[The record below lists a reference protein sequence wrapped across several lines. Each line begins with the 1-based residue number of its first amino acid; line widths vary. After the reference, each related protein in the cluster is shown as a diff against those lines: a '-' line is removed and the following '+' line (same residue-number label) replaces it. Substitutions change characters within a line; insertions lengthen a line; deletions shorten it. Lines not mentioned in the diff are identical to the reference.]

1 MLLYINSPFYFPFFP
16 LAIPNCGNA
25 RLVFLSK
32 AGLCSWFVFQSLL
45 DDQGLAEV
53 SQIAEEVMDAVNK
66 GLYKEATQ
74 LWGQAEVI
82 IEQVTGHA
90 LRPAQ
95 LVGFFPQMKGPWLV
109 VSGSGVYPETP
120 QYHAK

>member
-90 LRPAQ
+90 PRPA
-95 LVGFFPQMKGPWLV
+95 
-109 VSGSGVYPETP
+109 
-120 QYHAK
+120 

>member
-82 IEQVTGHA
+82 IEQTC
-90 LRPAQ
+90 
-95 LVGFFPQMKGPWLV
+95 
-109 VSGSGVYPETP
+109 
-120 QYHAK
+120 